1 MRLAFLFLAACA
13 PEAAS
18 LPDDLQAPPAS
29 VTLEGPDRLFVG
41 RTNTFVVSGNLGQQE
56 PVYLAISTTGT
67 GRGPCPP
74 ALGGRCLGILA
85 PTLLGQENFDG
96 DSAEISVAVPSA
108 APAGMTVYLQ
118 AGVARGLGGNSSV
131 LSNVISVETEDYL
144 PGCTDPGANNYD
156 PGATVDDGSCIIPT
170 SNPPGSLL
178 IAASAWTDPSPP
190 AGWRQCA
197 GFINSAGDDVAGH
210 VLDNCLN
217 TDRLRLRVWNDS
229 GVLVDDVYAT
239 GMNVWTAWPDFN
251 YLGGTPTVVQNT
263 YWNGTTTFFT
273 DQGGDACAFSGF
285 NNGISLGNGNGN
297 TLNIS
302 PSDFD
307 NAKEIR
313 INCNG
318 IGLVGFKMAL
328 YE

>member
-1 MRLAFLFLAACA
+1 MRLTLLLLAACA
-13 PEAAS
+13 PDAAS
-18 LPDDLQAPPAS
+18 LPDADLAPPAS
-29 VTLEGPDRLFVG
+29 VVLEGPARLFVG

-56 PVYLAISTTGT
+56 PVYLAVSTAGT

-85 PTLLGQENFDG
+85 PTLVGNAAFDG
-96 DSAEISVAVPSA
+96 DTAEISVTVPST
-108 APAGMTVYLQ
+108 APAGLTVHLQ
-118 AGVARGLGGNSSV
+118 AGIARGLGGNASV
-131 LSNVISVETEDYL
+131 LSNVVSLETEDYIL
-144 PGCTDPGANNYD
+144 GCTDPGANNYD
-156 PGATVDDGSCIIPT
+156 PGATVDDGSCVIPT

-197 GFINSAGDDVAGH
+197 GFINTAGDDVAGH

-217 TDRLRLRVWNDS
+217 TDRLRMRVWDDS

-251 YLGGTPTVVQNT
+251 YLGGSPTVVQNT
-263 YWNGTTTFFT
+263 YWNGSTTFFT
-273 DQGGDACAFSGF
+273 DQGGDACFFSGY
-285 NNGISLGNGNGN
+285 NNGISLGNGNAN
-297 TLNIS
+297 SLNVS
-302 PSDFD
+302 PADFD
-307 NAKEIR
+307 ASKEIR

-318 IGLVGFKMAL
+318 MGLVGFKMAL